1 MARVVSCICSNQNR
15 GDGMQT
21 VFYLLGGLGFL
32 FLGMDALSRGL
43 SDLFRPAGERL
54 DVPGGFLRGLCWTA
68 AVQSSSAVTA
78 CLVSMS
84 EAGILTT
91 ANCFPMLLGANV
103 GTTITV
109 WFFSGLRA
117 AALRG
122 TGLPLAFL
130 AFLLRK
136 RPAAS
141 TSLLGLSLVLAG
153 MELLQL
159 AAAPLHSL
167 SLAMQTPWC
176 AFSSSL
182 ALTAVIQSSAVS
194 IGALQGMGLA
204 MDLAVPAIL
213 GANIGT
219 SSTGLLAASMLGRA
233 GKRTALL
240 ELGIN
245 LAGALLTVPFL
256 PLIPAA
262 EATPARIA
270 AAHTLVNAL
279 TAAVLLPFTLLFFT
293 KKRHE
298 TFYQCAIQGK
308 KLHGFTDSKR

>member
-1 MARVVSCICSNQNR
+1 MAGAVSRICSNQDR

-21 VFYLLGGLGFL
+21 VLYLLGGLGFL

-78 CLVSMS
+78 CLVSLS
-84 EAGILTT
+84 EAGILT
-91 ANCFPMLLGANV
+91 AADCFPMLLGANV

-109 WFFSGLRA
+109 WLFSGLRA

-130 AFLLRK
+130 ALLLRK

-167 SLAMQTPWC
+167 SLAMQTPWR

-194 IGALQGMGLA
+194 IGALQGMGLT

-219 SSTGLLAASMLGRA
+219 CGTGLLAASLLGRA

-245 LAGALLTVPFL
+245 LAGTVLAAPFL

-270 AAHTLVNAL
+270 AAHTLFNAL
-279 TAAVLLPFTLLFFT
+279 TAAVLLPLAPLLSPKINTNRFV
-293 KKRHE
+293 KMQYR
-298 TFYQCAIQGK
+298 GK
-308 KLHGFTDSKR
+308 KLYDFNVSKQ